1 MAAVLLQ
8 ALERT
13 ELNKLPKGV
22 QNKLEKFVTELQ
34 DANQELRTQ
43 HERFRAD
50 CGRWPWL
57 LGHRNGLLRYNKEF
71 LCQTVKHL
79 KSAL

>member
-8 ALERT
+8 VLERT

-34 DANQELRTQ
+34 NANEALKTQ
-43 HERFRAD
+43 HERFKAD
-50 CGRWPWL
+50 SGKSLQLC
-57 LGHRNGLLRYNKEF
+57 RN
-71 LCQTVKHL
+71 
-79 KSAL
+79 

>member
-13 ELNKLPKGV
+13 EVNKLPKGV

-34 DANQELRTQ
+34 NANEALRTH
-43 HERFRAD
+43 HERYKAD
-50 CGRWPWL
+50 SG
-57 LGHRNGLLRYNKEF
+57 K
-71 LCQTVKHL
+71 
-79 KSAL
+79 

>member
-8 ALERT
+8 VLERT

-34 DANQELRTQ
+34 NANEELRTQ
-43 HERFRAD
+43 HERFKAD
-50 CGRWPWL
+50 SGR
-57 LGHRNGLLRYNKEF
+57 
-71 LCQTVKHL
+71 
-79 KSAL
+79 